1 MNGESDTE
9 KKERNESYKAAWQ
22 LCKFSGSRVSSYR
35 PCPRWYRCERC
46 EFEHALVDWKRGE
59 PW

>member
-46 EFEHALVDWKRGE
+46 EFEHAL
-59 PW
+59 